1 VGLLSHRNDDPPAR
15 YQQKI
20 DTRVWGSAQVCNFI
34 DVTGLLSRLAQAQ
47 TPSGQ
52 CVCSNSYGA
61 GVIFWVLM
69 AMVAVLVIGRVSR
82 R

>member
-1 VGLLSHRNDDPPAR
+1 MVDKNGLE
-15 YQQKI
+15 
-20 DTRVWGSAQVCNFI
+20 
-34 DVTGLLSRLAQAQ
+34 
-47 TPSGQ
+47 
-52 CVCSNSYGA
+52 CVCSNRYGA